1 MKPTADYFTAA
12 IPEPWQILGLRL
24 KSFSL
29 GHYRILKRFKCAF
42 VDDETSQVTREDLIF
57 GVLVCSM
64 TPKEFMQLLNEGDLV
79 GEAQK
84 WGEKCGLFDLNE
96 KAQLFKD
103 YIDAHSVVPPY
114 WEGEEGK
121 PSGAHWAQC
130 VESTLRS
137 KLGWTDEE
145 IDTQPLSKAFA
156 DYFKQA
162 ENDGMIKLMT
172 PDEIKLTEAQCPD

>member
-79 GEAQK
+79 G
-84 WGEKCGLFDLNE
+84 
-96 KAQLFKD
+96 
-103 YIDAHSVVPPY
+103 
-114 WEGEEGK
+114 
-121 PSGAHWAQC
+121 
-130 VESTLRS
+130 
-137 KLGWTDEE
+137 
-145 IDTQPLSKAFA
+145 
-156 DYFKQA
+156 
-162 ENDGMIKLMT
+162 
-172 PDEIKLTEAQCPD
+172 